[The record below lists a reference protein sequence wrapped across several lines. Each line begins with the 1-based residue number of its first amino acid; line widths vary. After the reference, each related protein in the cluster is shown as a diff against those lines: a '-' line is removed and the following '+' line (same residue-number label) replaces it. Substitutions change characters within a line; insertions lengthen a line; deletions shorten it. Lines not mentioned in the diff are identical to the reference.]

1 MWERLVCYHGTH
13 LLVKNG
19 ETGVV
24 PHYGMARSMLGRCR
38 RGRCRWAC
46 CSSAPCGSVAGG
58 VMKSC
63 SFSSFCERAKRDGSR
78 APGVSVQCC
87 YSNNCNAKSLGS
99 RVSTSSSYFSLLLLC
114 LCWHPLL
121 KLTWGGRT
129 RSWSNKSA
137 FLEKGDCTF

>member
-1 MWERLVCYHGTH
+1 MGASSVLSWYSFTSKERPNWCGSS
-13 LLVKNG
+13 LLDGQIHAG
-19 ETGVV
+19 EMQMGQ
-24 PHYGMARSMLGRCR
+24 
-38 RGRCRWAC
+38 CRWAC
-46 CSSAPCGSVAGG
+46 RSLAPCGSVAGG

-114 LCWHPLL
+114 LCWQPLL